1 MRKLTLLL
9 LSVIML
15 SSQGV
20 FAQTLITG
28 KVQDASGSPI
38 PSATVS
44 ARGGTA
50 TTTGADGSFTLKLPS
65 GKTTIVV
72 SYVGYVS
79 KTVSVTGTNAD
90 VTLELDNKALSEVV
104 VTGTGVA
111 VSKRKVA
118 ISVEAV
124 DIAKQTKVSTGGVL
138 DQLVGQVAG
147 AQISSVGGQPGQ
159 APSILLRGINS
170 INRGTNPM
178 IILDG
183 VQLGATNLNAID
195 LNTIER
201 VEVVQGAA
209 AATLYGA
216 QGANGVIQLFSKRG
230 KKGKINIDLNVG
242 NTSTEFLNIGGV
254 AKNHFHSYGT
264 NVNGEVTGNNGTP
277 LKWNSATGLFSD
289 DLANQFRNG
298 NINYNAL
305 DPTAK
310 SDKPYDKNLFYYDHY
325 NMFFIKGNN
334 RNASLSIS
342 GGGDKIDFAI
352 TGSYNHQ
359 ESNFKDNGYLDRAN
373 FTSNLG
379 AELFKGLKF
388 RSVTQVIYDK
398 NTVNFDRSIIYSI
411 NNARPWAN
419 FDAKM
424 DNGQYAAFYGSGVGV
439 NHLNPNYYQANSTT
453 KEITQNLAQS
463 FNVNYKFKRFVEL
476 DAKYGINFSK
486 GDNQYTYTNQRTNP
500 NLIAIGGSVTNPA
513 TANYGIYNFGSAADG
528 EINIRKTQNLFQN
541 FVGTVTLN
549 TDFQKDFNIK
559 IPIRTTTLAAFDY
572 RKSELQSYY
581 VYGLTEPPFVPFTA
595 ANYKTQVIDIDR
607 TRTTPFLTYGFLANQ
622 RIEYGE
628 IAGISAGIRSDYSS
642 AFGGG
647 SKPQTFPR
655 FDAYFR
661 PAQMNFWNTLGS
673 VANIVTDWKLRAA
686 YGEAGIQPAPFDRY
700 PVLKTRSFGGSQSL
714 FFQNTLP
721 NPDLNVE
728 ISKELEIG
736 TDLSFNISKS
746 KWFNSAGL
754 TFTYWKRSTE
764 NAIYSVDV
772 APSLGIG
779 GNLQNA
785 FTLSSHGIQ
794 AQLTTPVLVTKN
806 INWNFTANFGKQTS
820 EITKVIGADVI
831 LLSSAGSTN
840 YILRPGIK
848 IGQLFGYR
856 MLRAVDQKNGAG
868 NYVIPEAQH
877 GNYEVA
883 SNGYVVDKNTKQPIA
898 DPTRYDFGDPN
909 PKFNMSFINDFSF
922 KGFLTFNMQW
932 DWVYKSHLYNQTK
945 SWMYRD
951 GIHADYEKPITIG
964 GQTGAWTAFYRGVYQ
979 AGANNGTKDYFYEDA
994 TFLRLRNIS
1003 IGFDL
1008 AKFKTIKGI
1017 RKCQLVLSA
1026 RNLITKTKYTGFDP
1040 EINSGA
1046 VTGNGAS
1053 AWDRGTDHNTM
1064 PNLKYL
1070 TVGLNLGF

>member
-1 MRKLTLLL
+1 MRKFLLL
-9 LSVIML
+9 FGGFFFCMLSVA
-15 SSQGV
+15 
-20 FAQTLITG
+20 FAQTQISG
-28 KVQDASGSPI
+28 KVKDAAGNPI
-38 PSATVS
+38 AGATVS
-44 ARGGTA
+44 VKGGGA
-50 TTTGADGSFTLKLPS
+50 VTTTTDGAYSVKLPS
-65 GKTTIVV
+65 GKNTIVV
-72 SYVGYVS
+72 SFVGYMA
-79 KTVSVTGTNAD
+79 KTVTVNGNSAN

-104 VTGTGVA
+104 VTGTGAA

-118 ISVEAV
+118 IAVESV

-216 QGANGVIQLFSKRG
+216 QGANGVIQLFSKKG
-230 KKGKINIDLNVG
+230 KKGQINIDLSVAS
-242 NTSTEFLNIGGV
+242 TSTDFLNIGGV
-254 AKNHFHSYGT
+254 QKNHFHSYGT
-264 NVNGEVTGNNGTP
+264 NANGEVTGNNGNP

-289 DLANQFRNG
+289 DFTNQFRNG
-298 NINYNAL
+298 NVNYNAL
-305 DPTAK
+305 DPLAK
-310 SDKPYDKNLFYYDHY
+310 SDKPYDKNLLYYDHY
-325 NMFFIKGNN
+325 KMFFVTGHN
-334 RNASLSIS
+334 RNGSLSIS
-342 GGGDKIDFAI
+342 GGGDKSDFAI

-373 FTSNLG
+373 FTSNVG
-379 AELFKGLKF
+379 AELFKGFKF

-398 NTVNFDRSIIYSI
+398 NTLNWDRSIIYSI

-424 DNGQYAAFYGSGVGV
+424 DNGEYAAFYGSGVGV

-453 KEITQNLAQS
+453 KEITQTLAQS
-463 FNVNYKFKRFVEL
+463 FNANYKFRKFLEL
-476 DAKYGINFSK
+476 DAKYGLNYAK
-486 GDNQYTYTNQRTNP
+486 GDNLYKYTNQRANP
-500 NLIAIGGSVTNPA
+500 NLVAIGGGATSPA
-513 TANYGIYNFGSAADG
+513 TSNYGIYNYGSPADG
-528 EINIRKTQNLFQN
+528 EVNIRKTQNLFQN
-541 FVGTVTLN
+541 FVGTATIT

-572 RKSELQSYY
+572 RKSEFKDYY
-581 VYGLTEPPFVPFTA
+581 VYGLTEPAFTPFTA
-595 ANYKTQVIDIDR
+595 TNYKTQVIVTD
-607 TRTTPFLTYGFLANQ
+607 RTTPFVTYGILANQ

-628 IAGISAGIRSDYSS
+628 IAGVSAGIRSDYSS
-642 AFGGG
+642 AFGRG

-661 PAQMNFWNTLGS
+661 PAQMNFWNSLGK
-673 VANIVTDWKLRAA
+673 VADVVTDWKLRAA
-686 YGEAGIQPAPFDRY
+686 YGEAGIQPGAFDRY
-700 PVLKTRSFGGSQSL
+700 PVLTTKTFGGAQGLYFS
-714 FFQNTLP
+714 NTLP

-728 ISKELEIG
+728 ISKELEVG
-736 TDLSFNISKS
+736 TDLSFALSKG
-746 KWFNSAGL
+746 KWFKSAGF
-754 TFTYWKRSTE
+754 TFTYWDRTTE

-772 APSLGIG
+772 APSLGVG

-785 FTLSSHGIQ
+785 FTLASHGVQ
-794 AQLTTPVLVTKN
+794 AQLTTPVYTTKN
-806 INWNFTANFGKQTS
+806 SNWNLTVNFGKQTS

-840 YILRPGIK
+840 YILKPGIK
-848 IGQLFGYR
+848 IGQLFGYK
-856 MLRAVDQKNGAG
+856 MLRAVDQKDAAG
-868 NYVIPEAQH
+868 NYVIPQSQH
-877 GNYEVA
+877 SAYEVA
-883 SNGYVVDKNTKQPIA
+883 SNGYVVNKATKQPIA

-909 PKFNMSFINDFSF
+909 PKFNMSFINDFNF

-951 GIHADYEKPITIG
+951 GIHADYDKPITING
-964 GQTGAWTAFYRGVYQ
+964 ETGAWTAFYRGVYQ

-1003 IGFDL
+1003 VGFDV

-1017 RKCQLVLSA
+1017 RKCQLVLSG
-1026 RNLITKTKYTGFDP
+1026 RNLITATKYTGFDP

-1046 VTGNGAS
+1046 VTGNGGS

-1064 PNLKYL
+1064 PNLKYF

>member
-1 MRKLTLLL
+1 MRKFLLL
-9 LSVIML
+9 FGGFLFCVLS
-15 SSQGV
+15 GA
-20 FAQTLITG
+20 FAQSQISG
-28 KVQDASGSPI
+28 KVRDASGNPI
-38 PSATVS
+38 SGATISVKGGGAVTSAT
-44 ARGGTA
+44 
-50 TTTGADGSFTLKLPS
+50 DGSYSVKLPS
-65 GKTTIVV
+65 GKNTIVV
-72 SYVGYVS
+72 SYVGFIA
-79 KTVSVTGTNAD
+79 KTVTVSGNTAD

-111 VSKRKVA
+111 VSKKKLA

-147 AQISSVGGQPGQ
+147 AQISSIGGQPGQ
-159 APSILLRGINS
+159 APSILLRGINT

-183 VQLGATNLNAID
+183 VQLGATGLNSID

-230 KKGKINIDLNVG
+230 KKGQINIDVAAAT
-242 NTSTEFLNIGGV
+242 TSTKFLNIGGV
-254 AKNHFHSYGT
+254 AKNHFHSYGV
-264 NVNGEVTGNNGTP
+264 NANGEVTGNNGSP
-277 LKWNSATGLFSD
+277 LQWNSATGLFSD
-289 DLANQFRNG
+289 DLTNPYRNG
-298 NINYNAL
+298 NVNYNAL
-305 DPTAK
+305 DPAAQ
-310 SDKPYDKNLFYYDHY
+310 SNIPYNKNLLYYDHY
-325 NMFFIKGNN
+325 KMFFVTGHN

-342 GGGDKIDFAI
+342 GGGDKTDFAI

-373 FTSNLG
+373 FTSNVG
-379 AELFKGLKF
+379 AELFKGFKF

-398 NTVNFDRSIIYSI
+398 NTLNWDRSIIYSI

-463 FNVNYKFKRFVEL
+463 FNANYKFRKFLEL

-486 GDNQYTYTNQRTNP
+486 GDNLYTYTNQRANP
-500 NLIAIGGSVTNPA
+500 NLIALGGSPA
-513 TANYGIYNFGSAADG
+513 TPNTSSYGIYNYGSAADG
-528 EINIRKTQNLFQN
+528 EMNIRKTQNLFQN
-541 FVGTVTLN
+541 FIGTATIT

-559 IPIRTTTLAAFDY
+559 VPIRTTTLAAFDY
-572 RKSELQSYY
+572 RKSELKDYY
-581 VYGLTEPPFVPFTA
+581 VYGLTEPAFTPFTA
-595 ANYKTQVIDIDR
+595 ANYKTQVIVRDNI
-607 TRTTPFLTYGFLANQ
+607 TPFVTYGFLANQ

-642 AFGGG
+642 AFGRG

-655 FDAYFR
+655 FDGYIR
-661 PAQMNFWNTLGS
+661 PAQMNFWNKLGK
-673 VANIVTDWKLRAA
+673 VADVVTDWKLRAA
-686 YGEAGIQPAPFDRY
+686 YGEAGIQPQPFDRY
-700 PVLKTRSFGGSQSL
+700 PNLSTKTFGGSQGL
-714 FFQNTLP
+714 YFPNTLP

-728 ISKELEIG
+728 ISKELEVG
-736 TDLSFNISKS
+736 TDLSFNVNKG
-746 KWFNSAGL
+746 KWFRSIGF
-754 TFTYWKRSTE
+754 TFTYWDRSTD

-772 APSLGIG
+772 APSLGVG

-794 AQLTTPVLVTKN
+794 AQLTAPVYSTKN

-820 EITKVIGADVI
+820 EITKVIGSDVI

-848 IGQLFGYR
+848 IGQLFGYKF
-856 MLRAVDQKNGAG
+856 LHKVDQTNAAGA
-868 NYVIPEAQH
+868 YVIPQNLHA
-877 GNYEVA
+877 NYEVA
-883 SNGYVVDKNTKQPIA
+883 SNGFVVDKTTKQPVV

-945 SWMYRD
+945 EWMYRD
-951 GIHADYEKPITIG
+951 GIHADYEKPITIN

-1003 IGFDL
+1003 VGFDV

-1026 RNLITKTKYTGFDP
+1026 RNLVTKTKYTGFDP
-1040 EINSGA
+1040 EISSGA
-1046 VTGNGAS
+1046 VTGNSAS

-1064 PNLKYL
+1064 PNLKYM

>member
-1 MRKLTLLL
+1 MRKLCFLLGSFLLL
-9 LSVIML
+9 LSV
-15 SSQGV
+15 GA
-20 FAQTLITG
+20 FAQTQISG
-28 KVQDASGSPI
+28 KVRDAAGAPISG
-38 PSATVS
+38 ATISVK
-44 ARGGTA
+44 GGGAA
-50 TTTGADGSFTLKLPS
+50 TTAADGSYSVKLPA
-65 GKTTIVV
+65 GKNTIVV
-72 SYVGYVS
+72 SYVGYFP
-79 KTVSVTGTNAD
+79 KTVTVSGKTTAD

-111 VSKRKVA
+111 VSKKKLA
-118 ISVEAV
+118 IAVEAV

-170 INRGTNPM
+170 ISRGTNPM

-183 VQLGATNLNAID
+183 VQLGATGLNSID

-230 KKGKINIDLNVG
+230 KKGQINIDVSVA
-242 NTSTEFLNIGGV
+242 STTTKFLNIGDV
-254 AKNHFHSYGT
+254 HKNQYHSYGV
-264 NVNGEVTGNNGTP
+264 NGNGEVTGNNGNP
-277 LKWNSATGLFSD
+277 LQWNSATGLFSD
-289 DLANQFRNG
+289 DLSNPYRNG
-298 NINYNAL
+298 NVNYNAL
-305 DPTAK
+305 DPLAQ
-310 SDKPYDKNLFYYDHY
+310 SNIPYNKNLLYYDHY
-325 NMFFIKGNN
+325 KMFFVTGHN

-342 GGGDKIDFAI
+342 GGGDKTDFAI

-359 ESNFKDNGYLDRAN
+359 ESNFKNNGYLDRAN
-373 FTSNLG
+373 FTSNVG
-379 AELFKGLKF
+379 AELFKGFKF

-398 NTVNFDRSIIYSI
+398 NTVNWDRSIIYSI

-424 DNGQYAAFYGSGVGV
+424 DNGDYAAFYGSGVGV

-463 FNVNYKFKRFVEL
+463 FNANYKFRRFVEL
-476 DAKYGINFSK
+476 DAKYGLNFSK
-486 GDNQYTYTNQRTNP
+486 GDNLYTYTNQRSNP
-500 NLIAIGGSVTNPA
+500 NLIALGGSPTTPN
-513 TANYGIYNFGSAADG
+513 TSSYGIYNFGSAADG
-528 EINIRKTQNLFQN
+528 EVNIRKTQNFFQN
-541 FVGTVTLN
+541 FVGTATVT

-559 IPIRTTTLAAFDY
+559 IPIRTTTIGAFDY
-572 RKSELQSYY
+572 RKSEFKDYY
-581 VYGLTEPPFVPFTA
+581 VYGLTQPAFTPFTA
-595 ANYKTQVIDIDR
+595 SNYTTQRIQTD
-607 TRTTPFLTYGFLANQ
+607 RTTPFVTYGFLANQ

-628 IAGISAGIRSDYSS
+628 IAGVSAGIRSDYSS
-642 AFGGG
+642 AFGRG

-661 PAQMNFWNTLGS
+661 PAQMNFWNNLGKL
-673 VANIVTDWKLRAA
+673 ANIVTDWKLRAA
-686 YGEAGIQPAPFDRY
+686 YGEAGIQPGAFDRY
-700 PVLKTRSFGGSQSL
+700 PILSTKTFGASQGL
-714 FFQNTLP
+714 YFPNTLP

-736 TDLSFNISKS
+736 TDLYFNIAKG
-746 KWFNSAGL
+746 KWFKTAAF
-754 TFTYWKRSTE
+754 TFTYWDRTTD

-772 APSLGIG
+772 APSLGVG
-779 GNLQNA
+779 GNLKNA
-785 FTLSSHGIQ
+785 FTLASHGIQ
-794 AQLTTPVLVTKN
+794 AQLITPVYSTKN
-806 INWNFTANFGKQTS
+806 INWNFTVNFGKQTS
-820 EITKVIGADVI
+820 EITKVIGSDVI

-840 YILRPGIK
+840 YILRPGLK
-848 IGQLFGYR
+848 IGQLFGYK
-856 MLRAVDQKNGAG
+856 MLRSVDQTDIKGIP
-868 NYVIPEAQH
+868 VIPVAQQA
-877 GNYEVA
+877 NYEVA
-883 SNGYVVDKNTKQPIA
+883 SNGYVVNKTTKQPIA
-898 DPTRYDFGDPN
+898 DPTAVDFGDPN
-909 PKFNMSFINDFSF
+909 PKFNMSFINDFSY

-932 DWVYKSHLYNQTK
+932 DWTYKSHLYNQTK

-951 GIHADYEKPITIG
+951 GISGDYEKPITIN

-994 TFLRLRNIS
+994 GFLRLRNIS
-1003 IGFDL
+1003 VGFDV

-1026 RNLITKTKYTGFDP
+1026 RNLYTKTKYSGFDP

-1046 VTGNGAS
+1046 VTGNSAS

-1064 PNLKYL
+1064 PNLKYM